1 MESRT
6 SYSWLETLFKFML
19 IMKAFY
25 TTDSNKKR
33 KPTIMLVYYHLPI
46 LYNKVEISQ

>member
-1 MESRT
+1 MELRT

-25 TTDSNKKR
+25 TTDSHKK
-33 KPTIMLVYYHLPI
+33 KPTIILVYYHLPI
-46 LYNKVEISQ
+46 LYNMVEVSQ